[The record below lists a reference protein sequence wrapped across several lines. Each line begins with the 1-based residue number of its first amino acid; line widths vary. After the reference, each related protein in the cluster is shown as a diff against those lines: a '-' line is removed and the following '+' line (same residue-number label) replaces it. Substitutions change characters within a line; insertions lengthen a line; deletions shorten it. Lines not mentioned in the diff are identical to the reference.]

1 MNTTINTFIVDI
13 DDTILTTPKNEK
25 GKFIYDE
32 SQPIISTIKKL
43 QELKVAGHK
52 IILFTA
58 RGMRTFGGDVD
69 KIKDEHENRLIKW
82 MADHKVPYDEMIFG
96 KPWGSNPIYVDNRN
110 LSLKS
115 FLNASVEDFERLI
128 IEENEI

>member
-13 DDTILTTPKNEK
+13 DDTILTTPKGEN
-25 GKFIYDE
+25 GKFAYNE
-32 SQPIISTIKKL
+32 SQPITATITRL
-43 QELKVAGHK
+43 QELKTAGHS

-58 RGMRTFGGDVD
+58 RGMRTFGGDVN
-69 KIKDEHENRLIKW
+69 KIKAEHEARLVKW
-82 MADHKVPYDEMIFG
+82 LAEHGVPYDALIFG

-115 FLNASVEDFERLI
+115 FLNANVEDYEKLI